1 MRERRKDS
9 ETESNEK
16 KRGIVRE
23 RKDIL
28 IKVVLKYYYIYKI
41 WVTVDYHT

>member
-9 ETESNEK
+9 ERESGEK

-41 WVTVDYHT
+41 